1 MFFTRWSGQ
10 RINTGFVFHG
20 EVRPCSQLHQ
30 PDTEASQIA
39 EIHLSDRVLQDEG
52 RVRDGEH
59 IVGADSTLHY
69 AAFLPLGRIFAESSP
84 RYFRRAYRNRVA
96 RYKERYGRGVPLITT
111 QAIGEELG
119 YSYFIIYFFVYID
132 EMRERNYLGEF
143 ELILLLT
150 LIRLGDEAY
159 GVPLSRELALM
170 RGRDVSIGS
179 VYAALD
185 RLELKGLV
193 ASSLGESTPERGGRA
208 KRYFRVTEQ
217 GLRSVHETRKVLSKL
232 WKSLPSVKED
242 LA

>member
-1 MFFTRWSGQ
+1 LQNQSKILQAAPTETESLTIR
-10 RINTGFVFHG
+10 
-20 EVRPCSQLHQ
+20 EVRKKRPINVHTSY
-30 PDTEASQIA
+30 
-39 EIHLSDRVLQDEG
+39 RG
-52 RVRDGEH
+52 RTW
-59 IVGADSTLHY
+59 IIS
-69 AAFLPLGRIFAESSP
+69 IC
-84 RYFRRAYRNRVA
+84 
-96 RYKERYGRGVPLITT
+96 
-111 QAIGEELG
+111 
-119 YSYFIIYFFVYID
+119 IIYFLVYI
-132 EMRERNYLGEF
+132 EEIRTHNYLGEF

-159 GVPLSRELALM
+159 GVPLSKELALM

-217 GLRSVHETRKVLSKL
+217 GLRSVQETRKVLSKL

>member
-1 MFFTRWSGQ
+1 
-10 RINTGFVFHG
+10 
-20 EVRPCSQLHQ
+20 
-30 PDTEASQIA
+30 
-39 EIHLSDRVLQDEG
+39 
-52 RVRDGEH
+52 
-59 IVGADSTLHY
+59 
-69 AAFLPLGRIFAESSP
+69 
-84 RYFRRAYRNRVA
+84 
-96 RYKERYGRGVPLITT
+96 
-111 QAIGEELG
+111 
-119 YSYFIIYFFVYID
+119 
-132 EMRERNYLGEF
+132 MREHNYLGEF

-208 KRYFRVTEQ
+208 KRYFRVTKQ

-232 WKSLPSVKED
+232 WKSLPSVSED